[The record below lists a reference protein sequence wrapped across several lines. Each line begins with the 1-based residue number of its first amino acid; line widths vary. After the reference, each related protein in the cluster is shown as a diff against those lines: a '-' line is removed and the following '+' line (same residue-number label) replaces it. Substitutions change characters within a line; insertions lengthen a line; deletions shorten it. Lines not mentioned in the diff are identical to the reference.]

1 MIGADTS
8 AMPPEVRGPL
18 LAQLLSL
25 TDAEHPGSV
34 PHPLD
39 IAVVRVP

>member
-1 MIGADTS
+1 MPAD
-8 AMPPEVRGPL
+8 VRGHL
-18 LAQLLSL
+18 LARLGALA
-25 TDAEHPGSV
+25 DDEHPGSV